1 MQRIPDGRVLVLSVA
16 WAAAVVL
23 SGCGGSLAQIGG
35 KVTHRGEAVAGAEV
49 VVESAADSRL
59 QYFGRTREDGS
70 LYVGYRDKSGVP
82 VGPCK
87 IRVTHYTLR
96 DGKPLPSGEP
106 GQVLRGS
113 EKALGKI
120 YLFEQALAG
129 GKNVL
134 DLKLEAAVTVGDV
147 PAGP

>member
-1 MQRIPDGRVLVLSVA
+1 
-16 WAAAVVL
+16 
-23 SGCGGSLAQIGG
+23 
-35 KVTHRGEAVAGAEV
+35 V
-49 VVESAADSRL
+49 VVESAADSRW
-59 QYFGRTREDGS
+59 QYFGQTREDGS
-70 LYVGYRDKSGVP
+70 LYVGCRDKSGLP

-106 GQVLRGS
+106 GQVLRGTD
-113 EKALGKI
+113 KAIGKT

-134 DLKLEAAVTVGDV
+134 DLKLETAVNVSEV
-147 PAGP
+147 RAGP